1 MHAHRSFPVLLLRL
15 AVMACAGAM
24 LYFSVG
30 ALHAAPVPAAA
41 STPTSVAVPALRTPG
56 ADDGYRLGPGDK
68 LRVIVFGENDLS
80 GAYEVDGNG
89 YIRIPLIGQVQAQG
103 DTAQKLGTVIAD
115 MLSQG
120 YLKEPHVSV
129 EVTTYRPFYIIGAVA
144 KPGEYP
150 YVSHMNALNAVAL
163 AGGFTLQAKDSVVYV
178 RHEGSTAE
186 HRMPADES
194 TIIRPGDVV
203 RVEMTPFWDVMSLIS
218 PLTGFAAI
226 AATRP

>member
-1 MHAHRSFPVLLLRL
+1 
-15 AVMACAGAM
+15 
-24 LYFSVG
+24 
-30 ALHAAPVPAAA
+30 
-41 STPTSVAVPALRTPG
+41 
-56 ADDGYRLGPGDK
+56 
-68 LRVIVFGENDLS
+68 
-80 GAYEVDGNG
+80 
-89 YIRIPLIGQVQAQG
+89 
-103 DTAQKLGTVIAD
+103 

-163 AGGFTLQAKDSVVYV
+163 AGGFTLLAIDSVVYV